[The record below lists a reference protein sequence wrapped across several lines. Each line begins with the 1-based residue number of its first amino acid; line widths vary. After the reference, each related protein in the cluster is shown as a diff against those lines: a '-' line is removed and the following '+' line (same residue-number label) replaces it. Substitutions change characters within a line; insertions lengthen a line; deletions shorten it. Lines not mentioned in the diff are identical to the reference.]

1 MLANPPQEDM
11 GMASDLQRLGL
22 AIKRVQDRHHRT
34 LDAALIEIG
43 TTLAQWNALRAIA
56 RHPESS
62 SHKLAGL
69 TFQTDQSFGALA
81 NRMVD
86 RGLIRRV
93 AGEGRAILHHL
104 TPEGERLLDA
114 GRAVAE
120 GVLATSFAPL
130 TKAERVQLHALLA
143 KMLGDDVSRA

>member
-1 MLANPPQEDM
+1 MAANSPQGDPAM
-11 GMASDLQRLGL
+11 PFDLKPLGL
-22 AIKRVQDRHHRT
+22 AIKRVQHRHHRT

-43 TTLAQWNALRAIA
+43 TTLAQWDALRAIA

-104 TPEGERLLDA
+104 TPEGERLLEA
-114 GRAVAE
+114 GLAVAE
-120 GVLATSFAPL
+120 RVLATSFAPL
-130 TKAERVQLHALLA
+130 TRAERAQLQALLA
-143 KMLGDDVSRA
+143 KMLGDETAG

>member
-1 MLANPPQEDM
+1 MNGNPLQGDM
-11 GMASDLQRLGL
+11 AMASDLQPLGH
-22 AIKRVQDRHHRT
+22 AIKRVQHKHHRT

-43 TTLAQWNALRAIA
+43 TTLAQWDALRAIA
-56 RHPESS
+56 RSPESS

-69 TFQTDQSFGALA
+69 TFQSDQSFGALA

-104 TPEGERLLDA
+104 TPEGEAMLAAGNGVADRLLA
-114 GRAVAE
+114 A
-120 GVLATSFAPL
+120 SFAPL
-130 TKAERVQLHALLA
+130 TRAERRQLQGLLA
-143 KMLGDDVSRA
+143 KLLGDEAPRG

>member
-1 MLANPPQEDM
+1 MNANLPQGDM
-11 GMASDLQRLGL
+11 AMASDLQPLGL
-22 AIKRVQDRHHRT
+22 AIKRVQHRHHRT

-43 TTLAQWNALRAIA
+43 TTLAQWDALRAIA

-69 TFQTDQSFGALA
+69 TFQSDQSFGALA

-104 TPEGERLLDA
+104 TPEGDA
-114 GRAVAE
+114 MLQAGNAVADRT
-120 GVLATSFAPL
+120 LAASFAPL
-130 TKAERVQLHALLA
+130 ARTERQQLQALLG
-143 KMLGDDVSRA
+143 KLLGDPGA

>member
-1 MLANPPQEDM
+1 MGEDFTQ
-11 GMASDLQRLGL
+11 GDMAMPSDLQALGL
-22 AIKRVQDRHHRT
+22 AIKRVQHRHHRT

-43 TTLAQWNALRAIA
+43 TTLAQWDALRAIA
-56 RHPESS
+56 RHPEST

-93 AGEGRAILHHL
+93 AGTGRAILHHL
-104 TPEGERLLDA
+104 TPAGEEMLAAGNAVADRLLA
-114 GRAVAE
+114 A
-120 GVLATSFAPL
+120 SFAPL
-130 TKAERVQLHALLA
+130 AKAERQQLRMLLA
-143 KMLGDDVSRA
+143 KLLGDDGLRG

>member
-1 MLANPPQEDM
+1 MITNSPQGDKDM
-11 GMASDLQRLGL
+11 PSNLQPLGH
-22 AIKRVQDRHHRT
+22 AIKRVQHRHHRA

-43 TTLAQWNALRAIA
+43 TTLAQWDALRAIA
-56 RHPESS
+56 RNPEST

-69 TFQTDQSFGALA
+69 TFQSDQSFGALA

-104 TPEGERLLDA
+104 TPQGEKMLAAGSTVADRLLSA
-114 GRAVAE
+114 
-120 GVLATSFAPL
+120 SFAPL
-130 TKAERVQLHALLA
+130 NRMERQQLQALLTKLLA
-143 KMLGDDVSRA
+143 DEAPGH

>member
-1 MLANPPQEDM
+1 MSVNLPQEDVAM
-11 GMASDLQRLGL
+11 PSDLQPLGL
-22 AIKRVQDRHHRT
+22 AIKRVQYRHHRT
-34 LDAALIEIG
+34 LDAALIEVG
-43 TTLAQWNALRAIA
+43 TTLAQWDALRAIA

-104 TPEGERLLDA
+104 TPEGEAMLAAGHGVADRLLA
-114 GRAVAE
+114 A
-120 GVLATSFAPL
+120 SFAPL
-130 TKAERVQLHALLA
+130 NKAERQQLQALLA
-143 KMLGDDVSRA
+143 KLLGDDAARA